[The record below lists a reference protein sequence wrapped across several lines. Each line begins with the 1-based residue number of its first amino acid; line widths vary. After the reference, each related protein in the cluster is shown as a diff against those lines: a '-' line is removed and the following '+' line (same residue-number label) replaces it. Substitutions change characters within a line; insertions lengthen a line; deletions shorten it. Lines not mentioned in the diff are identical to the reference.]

1 MPRSQ
6 IAERCH
12 TVDHAGAAR
21 LAAREQIAKLK
32 QEKPVNTFD
41 AANEELNRLESSYRL
56 RDPETASAEVQ
67 RIVEEEMNRAGI
79 NLNEP
84 RENNRA
90 QSEREREAIF
100 AAAAKF
106 KASRPETDAVNGFLP
121 CEANESLILEY
132 MQRRGMDFTSV
143 FSFEEAFLAIRD
155 RLIAP
160 QKRHVAP
167 QVRKVN
173 GVEISH
179 AALDRL
185 SSRDLERLLQNPRIV
200 DAINALPPLEDAEAV
215 PFARFV

>member
-12 TVDHAGAAR
+12 AGDHAGAAR

-32 QEKPVNTFD
+32 QERPVNTFD

-67 RIVEEEMNRAGI
+67 RIVEDEMNRAGI
-79 NLNEP
+79 NLNEA

-90 QSEREREAIF
+90 QSERERKAIF
-100 AAAAKF
+100 AAASKF

-121 CEANESLILEY
+121 CEANESLMLEY
-132 MQRRGMDFTSV
+132 MQRRGLDFTSV
-143 FSFEEAFLAIRD
+143 HSFEEAFLAIRD

-160 QKRHVAP
+160 KNRHVSP
-167 QVRKVN
+167 KVQKVN

-179 AALDRL
+179 DALDRL

-200 DAINALPPLEDAEAV
+200 DAINALPP
-215 PFARFV
+215 RGR